1 MPNPN
6 GNCDELECG
15 WYYFGKICTFV
26 MRCYKIHR
34 IIIINKITAMK
45 LLPTKN
51 FPVAVFAAITLS
63 ACTTIQPTPFEDD
76 SLFKQGIA
84 DRAAAAQQATPVKE
98 AITLEMAM
106 ARALKYNLDR
116 RAKMMEEALAF
127 KQLDVSHFDML
138 PKLLA
143 QAGYN
148 WRDNDKISMSR
159 NSQTGQLSQSQFI
172 SQEREHET
180 ASLTLTWNIL
190 DLGLGYFNT
199 KQQADRVLIASEK
212 RRKAMHLL
220 MQDVRTAFWRAYSA
234 QKLHSEVQAATRMA
248 EEALEDAR
256 RAEAERLRNPLD
268 SLRYQRQVLE
278 NLRLLEAIDQELST
292 AHIELAALINAPLGQ
307 PLSLVAP
314 QESVSRDA
322 LAVPIEVM
330 EESAMTA
337 NADLREQ
344 HYNARIAR
352 EETRKTLV
360 KLFPNLIFNYGFNYD
375 TDNYLLNNNWREASV
390 QLSYNLFNLFTGP
403 TQVKLSEAG
412 VALADQRRIAM
423 QMAVIAQVH
432 LARQQYAN
440 ALNQFKRADAIWETD
455 RRIAEHMKNRADA
468 QTQSKLDSVANQ
480 TTAILSLLRRFQ
492 ALALAQAAEA
502 KLQTTLGVDSRIGSV
517 DEIALGDLSRDITH
531 NQGAWSKLAPRT
543 KAAPQLEAAQ

>member
-1 MPNPN
+1 MI
-6 GNCDELECG
+6 
-15 WYYFGKICTFV
+15 FQ
-26 MRCYKIHR
+26 
-34 IIIINKITAMK
+34 
-45 LLPTKN
+45 KN
-51 FPVAVFAAITLS
+51 ISVAVLSAITLS
-63 ACTTIQPTPFEDD
+63 ACTTIQPVPFEKD
-76 SLFKQGIA
+76 SLIKQGVA
-84 DRAAAAQQATPVKE
+84 DRAAAAQLAAPVE
-98 AITLEMAM
+98 AAISLEMAM
-106 ARALKYNLDR
+106 ARALKFNLDR

-127 KQLDVSHFDML
+127 KQLNVSHFDML

-234 QKLHSEVQAATRMA
+234 QKLHGEVQGATRMA
-248 EEALEDAR
+248 EEALTDAR
-256 RAEAERLRNPLD
+256 RAETERLRNPLD
-268 SLRYQRQVLE
+268 ALRYQRQVLE

-292 AHIELAALINAPLGQ
+292 AKVELAALINAPLGQ
-307 PLSLVAP
+307 PLTLVAP
-314 QESVSRDA
+314 LESVSREA
-322 LAVPIEVM
+322 LAVPVEVM
-330 EESAMTA
+330 EENAMTA

-360 KLFPNLIFNYGFNYD
+360 KLFPNLIFNYGANYD

-390 QLSYNLFNLFTGP
+390 QLSFNLFNLLTGS
-403 TQVKLSEAG
+403 TQIKLTEAG
-412 VALADQRRIAM
+412 VALADQRRVAM
-423 QMAVIAQVH
+423 QMAVMAQVH

-440 ALNQFKRADAIWETD
+440 ALNQYNRADAIWETD
-455 RRIAEHMKNRADA
+455 RRIAEHMKNRADT

-502 KLQTTLGVDSRIGSV
+502 KLQATLGIDPLIGSV
-517 DEIALGDLSRDITH
+517 DEITLADLTRDITRSQ
-531 NQGAWSKLAPRT
+531 NNWSKLEPRANAT
-543 KAAPQLEAAQ
+543 ASVEAAQ